1 MEVQVVSFWETENG
15 SGWRIRETGKRVS
28 CKLKRNGM
36 HGGQVGSFGKRETA
50 SGKQVSR
57 KLLGNGMHGGSGW
70 RLRGNGSVG
79 WTPALSVVGLF

>member
-50 SGKQVSR
+50 SGKQVSW
-57 KLLGNGMHGGSGW
+57 KLQETGCIEVQVGGFGETGQW
-70 RLRGNGSVG
+70 DGYQLCH
-79 WTPALSVVGLF
+79 L